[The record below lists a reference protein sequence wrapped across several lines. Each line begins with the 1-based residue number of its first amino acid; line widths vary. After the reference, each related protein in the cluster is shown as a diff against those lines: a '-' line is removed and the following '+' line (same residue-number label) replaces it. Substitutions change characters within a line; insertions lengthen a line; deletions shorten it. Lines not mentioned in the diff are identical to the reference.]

1 MMVVVPVAIITHLMF
16 IDASD
21 WETLRDQA
29 WFLLSLPLLTY
40 VGAKLGA
47 AFGMK
52 YISSENILRVF
63 CFLIAIVLVKYL
75 LDVVPQLLALV

>member
-1 MMVVVPVAIITHLMF
+1 
-16 IDASD
+16 
-21 WETLRDQA
+21 
-29 WFLLSLPLLTY
+29 
-40 VGAKLGA
+40 
-47 AFGMK
+47 MK